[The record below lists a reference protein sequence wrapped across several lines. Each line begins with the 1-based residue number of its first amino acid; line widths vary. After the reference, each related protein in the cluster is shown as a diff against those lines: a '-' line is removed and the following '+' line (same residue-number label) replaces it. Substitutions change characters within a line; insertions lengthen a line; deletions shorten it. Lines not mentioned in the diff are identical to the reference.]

1 MRRSRVSDDYDGNNS
16 FAGGC
21 SVFWIAGAGSLLLLV
36 VTVAGLV
43 DVFRYRDRMKTS
55 QVVAWSIFIVILP
68 LVGIISYI
76 FWRISRSETMQE
88 SMAFQDEHPIE
99 NDKRPPIQ
107 QG

>member
-1 MRRSRVSDDYDGNNS
+1 M
-16 FAGGC
+16 
-21 SVFWIAGAGSLLLLV
+21 FWIAGAGSLLLLV

-43 DVFRYRDRMKTS
+43 DVYRYRGHMKTS

-68 LVGIISYI
+68 FVGVLSYV

-88 SMAFQDEHPIE
+88 SIAYQNEHPIE
-99 NDKRPPIQ
+99 SDERPPIQ